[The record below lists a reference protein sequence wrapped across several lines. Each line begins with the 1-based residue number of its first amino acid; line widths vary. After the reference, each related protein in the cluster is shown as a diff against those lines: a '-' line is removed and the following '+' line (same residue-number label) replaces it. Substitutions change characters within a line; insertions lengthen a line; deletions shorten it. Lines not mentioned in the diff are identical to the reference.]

1 MDSNYESE
9 STGNAWPERP
19 FLTIL
24 YQPRSTIR
32 AIVDSNPKKYVLL
45 LASLTGIV
53 QALNLVP
60 QNFPQSLNSDFDI
73 LVTILIILI
82 GGAMLG
88 IAGCYVGSFFSR
100 RVSNLLGGVST
111 SESVRAAFVWSSM
124 PTVLFLSFWM
134 IKIAIYGGD
143 VFNKN
148 STTIIQNPIPY
159 ITINLIEFI
168 FEFWAIFLF
177 WKCLAEVNRFSIWK
191 SLLVQI
197 IVGILILLVF
207 IVIQLANSI

>member
-1 MDSNYESE
+1 MDTNYESE
-9 STGNAWPERP
+9 STGSAWPERP

-24 YQPRSTIR
+24 YQPRSTIH

-45 LASLTGIV
+45 LASLTGIA

-88 IAGCYVGSFFSR
+88 IAGCYIGSFFSR

-124 PTVLFLSFWM
+124 PIILFLSFWM
-134 IKIAIYGGD
+134 IKIAIYGSAI
-143 VFNKN
+143 FNKN
-148 STTIIQNPIPY
+148 SATIIQNPIPY
-159 ITINLIEFI
+159 ITISLIELI